1 MSSRSPAAV
10 LSFAASDPTGGAGL
24 QADLL
29 TIAALGCHPLSVVT
43 AITVQDTHGVER
55 MLPIDASWI
64 TAQASRLLDDIP
76 VAAFKAGVLGSAQN
90 VRAVS
95 EVVAKHGAVPFVVDP
110 VLASGRG
117 DPLAHDAAIE
127 ALRELV
133 LPQTTMLTPNSL
145 EARRLADGAS
155 DLAECARRLIDL
167 GCDYVLITG
176 AHEAGS
182 DVVNT
187 LYDAS
192 GVVREDHWPRLPAS
206 YHGSGCTLAS
216 AIAAELAKGLEPP
229 EAAHAAQRFTWESL
243 AAGFR
248 PGGGQFLPNRFFRS

>member
-10 LSFAASDPTGGAGL
+10 LAFAASDPTGGAGI

-55 MLPIDASWI
+55 IVPIEASLI
-64 TAQASRLLDDIP
+64 AAQAHRLLDDIP

-95 EVVAKHGAVPFVVDP
+95 EVVAKHAAVPFVVDP

-117 DPLAHDAAIE
+117 DPLAQDEAIE

-133 LPQTTMLTPNSL
+133 LPQTTLLTPNSL

-155 DLAECARRLIDL
+155 DLAECARRLLDQ
-167 GCDYVLITG
+167 GCEYVLITG
-176 AHEAGS
+176 THEETS
-182 DVVNT
+182 EVVNT

-192 GVVREDHWPRLPAS
+192 GVVREDRWPRLPAS

-216 AIAAELAKGLEPP
+216 AIAAELAKGREPA

-248 PGGGQFLPNRFFRS
+248 PGGGQFLPNRFFR